1 MVVLGLDIGKKR
13 IGVAR
18 WSPKSRIVTPLT
30 VIQVTKPIAAFREIE
45 ALVNEHTPV
54 ALILG
59 YPLMPNGHPGE
70 LANLV
75 NMWATKLRDQLQV
88 PISLWDERMT
98 SKLAEQDLK
107 ALGIAQKEQ
116 RSVVDMA
123 AAMRILESW
132 LKAKGHLE

>member
-13 IGVAR
+13 IGAAL
-18 WSPKSRIVTPLT
+18 WSPESRIVTPLT

-45 ALVNEHTPV
+45 TFVNEHTPTTI
-54 ALILG
+54 ILG
-59 YPLMPNGHPGE
+59 YPLMPNGQPGE
-70 LANLV
+70 LASLV
-75 NMWATKLRDQLQV
+75 DTWAAKLREQLD
-88 PISLWDERMT
+88 ISIELWDERMT

-107 ALGIAQKEQ
+107 ALGISHKEQ

-132 LKAKGHLE
+132 LRAKGHLE

>member
-13 IGVAR
+13 IGAAL
-18 WSPKSRIVTPLT
+18 WSPESRIVTPLT
-30 VIQVTKPIAAFREIE
+30 VIHVTKPIAAFRDIE
-45 ALVNEHTPV
+45 TLVKEHTPNTIV
-54 ALILG
+54 LG
-59 YPLMPNGHPGE
+59 YPLMPNGQPGE
-70 LANLV
+70 LASLV
-75 NMWATKLRDQLQV
+75 NTWATKLSEQLQIPV
-88 PISLWDERMT
+88 ELWDERMT

-132 LKAKGHLE
+132 LRAKGHLE